1 MNHPV
6 LELRGVSIRYGSTG
20 PFILENAS
28 LTIARGERVALLGLN
43 GSGKTTLL
51 LAIAGIVPCTGEI
64 LVAGAPLNPSTVDEI
79 RGKLGVLFNVP
90 EDQLLFPR
98 VIDDVAFGLLR
109 RGIDHDQALAQ
120 ATTMLG
126 NLTMSE
132 FAGAELH
139 TLSHGQKQRVA
150 LAGALV
156 TTPSFLLLDEPSA
169 ALDPPSRKHL
179 TQLLTGIE
187 AGMLI
192 ATHDLPFAERLCT
205 RWVSIRNGKLASG
218 QGSPTTWNWE
228 STT

>member
-1 MNHPV
+1 MIHPA
-6 LELRGVSIRYGSTG
+6 LELRNVSIRYGSTG

-43 GSGKTTLL
+43 GAGKTTLL
-51 LAIAGIVPCTGEI
+51 LAIAGIVPCSGEI
-64 LVAGAPLNPSTVDEI
+64 LVDGIHLDPSTVEAI
-79 RGKLGVLFNVP
+79 REKLGVLFNVP

-109 RGIDHDQALAQ
+109 RGIDHDQACAQ

-126 NLTMSE
+126 NLNME
-132 FAGAELH
+132 AFAEAELH

-156 TTPSFLLLDEPSA
+156 TTPSLLLLDEPSA

-179 TQLLTGIE
+179 TKLLTRIE
-187 AGMLI
+187 SAMLL
-192 ATHDLPFAERLCT
+192 ATHDLSFAETVCT
-205 RWVSIRNGKLASG
+205 RWISIQDGRLASG
-218 QGSPTTWNWE
+218 KGSPTTWTWE
-228 STT
+228 